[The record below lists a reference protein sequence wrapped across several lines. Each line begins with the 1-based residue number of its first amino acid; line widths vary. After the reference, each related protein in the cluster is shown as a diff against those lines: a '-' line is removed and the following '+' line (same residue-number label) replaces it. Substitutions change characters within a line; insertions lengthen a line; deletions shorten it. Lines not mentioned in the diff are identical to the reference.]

1 MESTRRVWLVL
12 LVVVAGVWSV
22 SLAAG
27 GAWVLGWD
35 GLLSGGTETAPVR
48 LGRKSLG
55 ALGLAGGQ
63 LVFLCL
69 VADRVFPGASRR
81 LRWCLELMLCG
92 GVLGA
97 LLGVAAAFVW
107 WGVA

>member
-12 LVVVAGVWSV
+12 LVAVAGAWSV
-22 SLAAG
+22 SLVAG
-27 GAWVLGWD
+27 GAWLMGWD
-35 GLLSGGTETAPVR
+35 GLLAGGEEPAPVR
-48 LGRKSLG
+48 LGRRSVG
-55 ALGLAGGQ
+55 ALGVAGGQ

-81 LRWCLELMLCG
+81 LRWCLELLLCG

-97 LLGVAAAFVW
+97 LLGVVAGVVW
-107 WGVA
+107 WGLG